1 MPIRTN
7 RGRAAIYRRLWSWP
21 MRSPSHLV
29 GTIILFVAI
38 IAAAGIVVPRL
49 VSDGQASGST
59 PPTSESGSA
68 QAGEP
73 GTSNGAGDSGGSGDS
88 GAPPV
93 TRLTEPRET
102 PSQAPAAPQALRVAE
117 QWAAAWVEHDDDTTV
132 DAWLDGLRP
141 YTTAEF
147 LPVMR
152 SVDPANIPATT
163 VEGTAEAGD
172 SYPRSVE
179 ALISTDGPD
188 LSVTVIKTD
197 EGWRV
202 SDYSRV
208 G

>member
-29 GTIILFVAI
+29 GTIILFVALI
-38 IAAAGIVVPRL
+38 VAAGIVVPRL
-49 VSDGQASGST
+49 VSDGQASGAT

-68 QAGEP
+68 QPGEP
-73 GTSNGAGDSGGSGDS
+73 GASNGSGGSGL
-88 GAPPV
+88 PPV

-102 PSQAPAAPQALRVAE
+102 PSEAPAAPQALRVAE
-117 QWAAAWVEHDDDTTV
+117 QWATAWVDHDDDTTA

-152 SVDPANIPATT
+152 SVDPANIPATK
-163 VEGTAEAGD
+163 VEGKAEAGE

-179 ALISTDGPD
+179 ARIATDGPD
-188 LSVTVIKTD
+188 LSITVIKTE

-202 SDYSRV
+202 SDYNRV

>member
-21 MRSPSHLV
+21 MRSPSHLA
-29 GTIILFVAI
+29 GTLILFTALIVAT
-38 IAAAGIVVPRL
+38 GIVVPRL
-49 VSDGQASGST
+49 VSDGQAAGAE
-59 PPTSESGSA
+59 PPTSESASA
-68 QAGEP
+68 QAGDQ
-73 GTSNGAGDSGGSGDS
+73 GASDGSDSSDGSDL
-88 GAPPV
+88 PPV

-102 PSQAPAAPQALRVAE
+102 PSQAPADPKALRVAE
-117 QWAAAWVEHDDDTTV
+117 QWAAAWVDHDDTTV
-132 DAWLDGLRP
+132 DSWIDGMRP

-152 SVDPANIPATT
+152 SVDPANIPATK
-163 VEGTAEAGD
+163 VEGKAEAGD
-172 SYPRSVE
+172 AYPRSVE
-179 ALISTDGPD
+179 ALVSTDGPD

-197 EGWRV
+197 QGWRV

>member
-29 GTIILFVAI
+29 GTIILFVAL
-38 IAAAGIVVPRL
+38 IAATGIVVPRL
-49 VSDGQASGST
+49 VSDGQASGAT
-59 PPTSESGSA
+59 PPTSESGGA
-68 QAGEP
+68 QPGEY
-73 GTSNGAGDSGGSGDS
+73 GTSNGSGEAGGSEL
-88 GAPPV
+88 PPV

-102 PSQAPAAPQALRVAE
+102 PTEAPASPQALRVAE
-117 QWAAAWVEHDDDTTV
+117 QWAAAWVDHDDGTTV

-152 SVDPANIPATT
+152 SVDPANIPATK
-163 VEGTAEAGD
+163 VEGKAEAGE
-172 SYPRSVE
+172 SYSRSVD
-179 ALISTDGPD
+179 ATISTDGPD

-197 EGWRV
+197 QGWRV